1 MPIKLQ
7 PMNRFK
13 LVIILFSITL
23 TTAACGVQLAPGEIQ
38 FFTGPEPV
46 VAVTPTPWP
55 TPTPEPTPTPMPT
68 APPATDYTV
77 VPAAVPAPPL
87 PPPITGAKNVSIIKY
102 NDTET
107 ALVLVD
113 GVEYTLPY
121 ATLPA
126 PPPPPPR
133 PPTPEPAAEP
143 PLDWDSRL
151 DGLGVWV
158 NRGQPASSQP
168 IFRLIRIEYE
178 DEVQSNGLHHIYVEV
193 LDENGQRILGQ
204 PVIQAWN
211 TGQAVGHTENK
222 PWPEYALNFPMYG
235 AQGPDNYTI
244 YVTGAR
250 SDVVNGLGLPAG
262 QPVNYR
268 LTFQRQYE

>member
-1 MPIKLQ
+1 
-7 PMNRFK
+7 MNRFN
-13 LVIILFSITL
+13 LLILLFLITL
-23 TTAACGVQLAPGEIQ
+23 TTAACGVQFAPGEIQ

-46 VAVTPTPWP
+46 VAATPTPWP
-55 TPTPEPTPTPMPT
+55 PPTPEPTATPVPT
-68 APPATDYTV
+68 ADYTV
-77 VPAAVPAPPL
+77 VPAAVPAPPA
-87 PPPITGAKNVSIIKY
+87 PPSITGAKDVSIIKY

-121 ATLPA
+121 ATLP
-126 PPPPPPR
+126 PPPPPPPA
-133 PPTPEPAAEP
+133 PPTAQSQ
-143 PLDWDSRL
+143 DWDSRL

-158 NRGQPASSQP
+158 SRSQPATGQPV
-168 IFRLIRIEYE
+168 FRLIKLEYE
-178 DEVQSNGLHHIYVEV
+178 DETQSNGLHHIYVEV
-193 LDENGQRILGQ
+193 LDESGQRILGQ

-235 AQGPDNYTI
+235 AQGPDNYTV

-262 QPVNYR
+262 RPVNYR
-268 LTFQRQYE
+268 LTFQRQY